1 MKKFIINIFI
11 ILILI
16 APIISS
22 TTSSEENL
30 IIPQTDKIYK
40 DFYFMANAGLI
51 KSVQP
56 EHFKYNAITTYEAA
70 IYVAEATENLYE
82 MKSQETGNGKKK
94 YYEYAKQ
101 LREYAVKFYDKLTE
115 MKKDVKKI
123 EENLKSPE
131 LKEFSDVIDTAS
143 IEIFEIEQEYN
154 KTTYRGTPPFKV
166 QGMLNVRWQDVESFG
181 VSPVHH
187 TSLGGTF
194 LSLWTEG
201 VITDDV
207 SFKLNLTFERPANEA
222 EKGDYPEYWGTGQRF
237 LDKYTINL
245 KAYGWMINTGFFWE
259 DITPFIAQAVL
270 SERPALFER
279 DPYALEETTKGHYEN
294 AFLHAFVKRGDIWSK
309 HGFMGIGI
317 YNLSLFGNGKF
328 KAMAGKAEQFDERYD
343 KLFLY
348 EYAGRFSYPFSIEN
362 MLEIEPAIN
371 FFNTSNEKAEIE
383 TLAPDSPSDNYP
395 LKPDGYIQ
403 AQTIVGGDIKTNI
416 FNLIKIKSEFEQSD
430 YHGYLPK
437 PFDKYTNYYPPRVN
451 QKGNAF
457 YIKSALTFLPVEFK
471 FTQIDADYV
480 ARASAVNNTAR
491 YVYVSTKAAAD
502 IYYDTYAGD
511 PTLYYNNLKRLDLS
525 SNIEIPGNFGFINLG
540 FGSASQLKPTT
551 NRVFVDHFL
560 FGNRLT
566 FPVWWHL
573 FFSQYGYPV
582 SARDR
587 GFYNYNDERHPAVD
601 MAGKGYRYIFTE
613 KWLTNKEMILLPG
626 NPDATSV
633 KYINNASVEFKFL
646 LNKILGLSNN
656 LFLDLYGELV
666 TLKSNPDLSV
676 TFDPK
681 SLFSQNIMSAFIV
694 YNLTRK
700 INIMAEACV
709 ERWTT
714 ENSVRLKLTSTE
726 PDEKRPIDYIDNS
739 YGIGLDY
746 DFAPRTALFLRVK
759 KFFHNDRVYKTQNFD
774 GTILFMEVKNFF

>member
-1 MKKFIINIFI
+1 MKKYYINIFFI
-11 ILILI
+11 ILFLLFLSPLK
-16 APIISS
+16 ADV
-22 TTSSEENL
+22 EQL
-30 IIPQTDKIYK
+30 LIPQTDRIYLDLYIFSK
-40 DFYFMANAGLI
+40 AGLI
-51 KSVQP
+51 KSVVP
-56 EHFKYNAITTYEAA
+56 EHFKYNAISTYEAA
-70 IYVAEATENLYE
+70 NYIAEAAENFNN
-82 MKSQETGNGKKK
+82 MKKTTNGDSQK

-101 LREYAVKFYDKLTE
+101 LREYAIKFYNKLVE

-131 LKEFSDVIDTAS
+131 LKEFSDIIDNAS

-181 VSPVHH
+181 VSPAHH

-201 VITDDV
+201 VVTDDI
-207 SFKLNLTFERPANEA
+207 SFKLNITFERPANEA
-222 EKGDYPEYWGTGQRF
+222 EKGDLPEYWGTGQRF

-259 DITPFIAQAVL
+259 DITPFIAQAIL

-317 YNLSLFGNGKF
+317 YNLDLLGARF
-328 KAMAGKAEQFDERYD
+328 KVMAGKAEQFDERYD

-348 EYAGRFSYPFSIEN
+348 EYAGRLTYPLNIPVFYDT
-362 MLEIEPAIN
+362 EISAN
-371 FFNTSNEKAEIE
+371 FFNTSNERAEIE
-383 TLAPDSPSDNYP
+383 TLAPDAPSDNFP
-395 LKPDGYIQ
+395 VKPDGYIQ
-403 AQTIVGGDIKTNI
+403 AQTIFGGDLKTNI
-416 FNLIKIKSEFEQSD
+416 LNLLKIKGEFAQSD
-430 YHGYLPK
+430 YHSYLPK
-437 PFDKYTNYYPPRVN
+437 PFSRYPNYYPPRVN

-457 YIKSALTFLPVEFK
+457 YVKGGFTLLPVEVK

-480 ARASAVNNTAR
+480 ARASAVNDTAR
-491 YVYVSTKAAAD
+491 RVTNSAGEVD
-502 IYYDTYAGD
+502 IHYDSYAGD
-511 PTLYYNNLKRLDLS
+511 PTLYYNNLRKIDLFV
-525 SNIEIPGNFGFINLG
+525 NLEIPGNYGFVNFNFGT
-540 FGSASQLKPTT
+540 ASQLKPTS

-587 GFYNYNDERHPAVD
+587 GFYNYNDSRHPAVD
-601 MAGKGYRYIFTE
+601 NAGLGNRYIFTE
-613 KWLTNKEMILLPG
+613 KWLTNKEMIVLSG
-626 NPDATSV
+626 KPDETSV
-633 KYINNASVEFKFL
+633 KYINNASLEFKIL
-646 LNKILGLSNN
+646 LNKIFGLQNN

-666 TLKSNPDLSV
+666 TLTPGADLNV

-681 SLFSQNIMSAFIV
+681 MLFSQNLMSAFIV

-700 INIMAEACV
+700 INIMAEACI

-714 ENSVRLKLTSTE
+714 EKSVRLKLDANE
-726 PDEKRPIDYIDNS
+726 PDDPRPIDYIDNS

-759 KFFHNDRVYKTQNFD
+759 KFYHNDLVYKTQNFD
-774 GTILFMEVKNFF
+774 GTILFMEIKNFF

>member
-1 MKKFIINIFI
+1 MKKFIIN
-11 ILILI
+11 LILVVFLI
-16 APIISS
+16 TPVISS
-22 TTSSEENL
+22 SISEDESL

-40 DFYFMANAGLI
+40 DFYFIAKNGLI
-51 KSVQP
+51 KSVNP

-70 IYVAEATENLYE
+70 NYIAEAAENLGE
-82 MKSQETGNGKKK
+82 MKTAASANDKQK
-94 YYEYAKQ
+94 YYQYAKQ
-101 LREYAVKFYDKLTE
+101 LREYALKFYDKLVE
-115 MKKDVKKI
+115 MKKDVRII
-123 EENLKSPE
+123 EEDLKSPE

-201 VITDDV
+201 VINDDV
-207 SFKLNLTFERPANEA
+207 SFKLNITFERPANEA
-222 EKGDYPEYWGTGQRF
+222 EKGDLPEYWGTGQRF
-237 LDKYTINL
+237 LDTYTINL

-259 DITPFIAQAVL
+259 DITPFICQAIL

-309 HGFMGIGI
+309 HGFMGIGV
-317 YNLSLFGNGKF
+317 YNLDLLGGGKF
-328 KAMAGKAEQFDERYD
+328 KVMAGKAEQFDERYD

-348 EYAGRFSYPFSIEN
+348 EYASRFSYPVNIPV
-362 MLEIEPAIN
+362 LYDTEIAAN

-383 TLAPDSPSDNYP
+383 TLAPDAPSDNFP
-395 LKPDGYIQ
+395 IKPDGYIQ
-403 AQTIVGGDIKTNI
+403 AQTIIGGDIKTNI
-416 FNLIKIKSEFEQSD
+416 LNLIKIKSEFEQSD

-437 PFDKYTNYYPPRVN
+437 PFSDYASYYPPRVN

-491 YVYVSTKAAAD
+491 YVSKTAGVD

-511 PTLYYNNLKRLDLS
+511 PTLYYNNIKRLDLS
-525 SNIEIPGNFGFINLG
+525 SNIEIPGNFGFVNVGI
-540 FGSASQLKPTT
+540 GSASQLKPTT
-551 NRVFVDHFL
+551 KQVFVDHFL

-566 FPVWWHL
+566 YPVWWHL

-587 GFYNYNDERHPAVD
+587 GFYNYNDARHPAVD
-601 MAGKGYRYIFTE
+601 MAGLGYRYIFTE
-613 KWLTNKEMILLPG
+613 KWLTNKEMIILPG
-626 NPDATSV
+626 NPDETSI
-633 KYINNASVEFKFL
+633 KYINNASIEFKFL
-646 LNKILGLSNN
+646 LNKIFGLSNN

-666 TLKSNPDLSV
+666 TLNPDANFNV

-681 SLFSQNIMSAFIV
+681 SLFSQNLMNAFIV

-700 INIMAEACV
+700 INIMVEACV

-714 ENSVRLKLTSTE
+714 ENSVRLKLSSSE
-726 PDEKRPIDYIDNS
+726 ADEKRPIDYIDNS

-759 KFFHNDRVYKTQNFD
+759 KFFHNDLVYKTQNFD